1 MLICDI
7 IFLIYL
13 VNLVVKSTQ
22 YLLLAVVILFLALF
36 TGFWCVLFLVINLF
50 TAVFIGLQ
58 VFWCVLYL
66 VINLFTTV
74 PLHNGVQ
81 RRTQESAVPVS
92 LVLSAVGHCV
102 CDITEY
108 LEHKMIQVHVH
119 KQVYCVY
126 LYLHTQLATF

>member
-1 MLICDI
+1 MYCSLSLI
-7 IFLIYL
+7 
-13 VNLVVKSTQ
+13 S
-22 YLLLAVVILFLALF
+22 LLLCL
-36 TGFWCVLFLVINLF
+36 LVYRSF
-50 TAVFIGLQ
+50 G
-58 VFWCVLYL
+58 VLYL

-81 RRTQESAVPVS
+81 RRTQESAVSVS

-108 LEHKMIQVHVH
+108 LEHKMIQVH

>member
-1 MLICDI
+1 MYCSLSLI
-7 IFLIYL
+7 
-13 VNLVVKSTQ
+13 S
-22 YLLLAVVILFLALF
+22 LLLCL
-36 TGFWCVLFLVINLF
+36 LVYRSF
-50 TAVFIGLQ
+50 G
-58 VFWCVLYL
+58 VLYL

-81 RRTQESAVPVS
+81 RRTQESAVSVS

>member
-81 RRTQESAVPVS
+81 RRTQESAVSVS
-92 LVLSAVGHCV
+92 LVLSAVGHRV

-108 LEHKMIQVHVH
+108 LEHKIIHVHVH
-119 KQVYCVY
+119 IQVYCVY

>member
-36 TGFWCVLFLVINLF
+36 TGFWCVLFLVIILF

-108 LEHKMIQVHVH
+108 LEHKMIQVH

>member
-1 MLICDI
+1 MYCSLSLI
-7 IFLIYL
+7 
-13 VNLVVKSTQ
+13 S
-22 YLLLAVVILFLALF
+22 LLLCL
-36 TGFWCVLFLVINLF
+36 LVYRSF
-50 TAVFIGLQ
+50 G
-58 VFWCVLYL
+58 VLYL

-102 CDITEY
+102 RDITEY
-108 LEHKMIQVHVH
+108 LEHKIIHVHVH
-119 KQVYCVY
+119 IQVYCVY